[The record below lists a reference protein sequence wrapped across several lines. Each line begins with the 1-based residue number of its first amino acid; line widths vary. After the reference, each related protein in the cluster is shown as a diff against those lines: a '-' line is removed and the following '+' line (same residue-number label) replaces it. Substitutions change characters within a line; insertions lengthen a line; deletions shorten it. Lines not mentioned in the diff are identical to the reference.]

1 MPFTPFHFGP
11 SGFLGLVLR
20 RWIDLPMFLL
30 VNVLIDVEVL
40 FAPGWPP
47 HRHWHWHSFLV
58 GGIVGAVCGAVVYLA
73 KPVRLLFERIMRLLR
88 IRYRA
93 SLVGM
98 VLGGMAGAWMHVFVD
113 SFYHYDVQPFW
124 PKTGN
129 PFYRFAH
136 HGAVMISSEQIEIM
150 CFVFFV
156 FAVILYAAAVR
167 SFLKH
172 KHTDAED

>member
-11 SGFLGLVLR
+11 SGFLGLVFR

-30 VNVLIDVEVL
+30 ANVIVDVEVL
-40 FAPGWPP
+40 FAPSWSH
-47 HRHWHWHSFLV
+47 HRVWHWHTFLV
-58 GGIVGAVCGAVVYLA
+58 GGIVGAVCGAAVYLA

-98 VLGGMAGAWMHVFVD
+98 VLGGMAGACMHVFVD
-113 SFYHYDVQPFW
+113 SFYHYDVEPFW

-129 PFYRFAH
+129 PFYKFADTD
-136 HGAVMISSEQIEIM
+136 AVRITTERIELI
-150 CFVFFV
+150 CIAFLFL
-156 FAVILYAAAVR
+156 AVILYAAAVR

-172 KHTDAED
+172 KHTDAEG

>member
-30 VNVLIDVEVL
+30 ANVIIDVEVL
-40 FAPGWPP
+40 FAPGWPH
-47 HRHWHWHSFLV
+47 HRVWHWHTFLV
-58 GGIVGAVCGAVVYLA
+58 GGIVGAVCGAVLYLA

-88 IRYRA
+88 IRYRR
-93 SLVGM
+93 SFVGM
-98 VLGGMAGAWMHVFVD
+98 VLGGMAGAWMHVFID
-113 SFYHYDVQPFW
+113 SFYHYDVEPFW

-129 PFYRFAH
+129 PFYRFARTAWGEILH
-136 HGAVMISSEQIEIM
+136 ARIEII
-150 CFVFFV
+150 CVIFFV
-156 FAVILYAAAVR
+156 PTVILYAVAVR

-172 KHTDAED
+172 ARADAED